1 MRRTLK
7 SGRGASR
14 TACDAERRTIVGWS
28 FLTLQRGNAVGD
40 ALRHKSALR
49 RTLKSGRRAF
59 RTACDAERRTIVEW
73 SFLRLKECLG
83 CIQRPASS
91 S

>member
-1 MRRTLK
+1 M
-7 SGRGASR
+7 
-14 TACDAERRTIVGWS
+14 
-28 FLTLQRGNAVGD
+28 GD